1 VFVPT
6 LFRAQPISW
15 YNGTES
21 HVYISFQIRDFLA
34 YDLSW
39 IVANTN
45 PIIMHSPSAPDHI
58 LQQAFE
64 NSLQANIISIVE
76 SGRII
81 RANRAACRLLGYS
94 KKDLLT
100 KNRVEIFRITEKN
113 YKMMILER
121 TREGSAKADLSIV
134 RKDGKLWP
142 CEITSVIFKDTEGV
156 KNSITSIVD
165 RRERLS
171 LQKKID
177 VENERSVASNIII
190 AQSKSDSYQAE
201 NNDWIKSIGKTTYD
215 VTWDWDVVTNLI
227 SFGTSYEK
235 VFGYK
240 LPATKVSFEKW
251 LSFFQPEER
260 EVMKK
265 KINKIFDSD
274 KKNWE
279 DNFQLICPDGTLAH
293 VIIRS
298 NILRDTTGKAIRM
311 IGVIHDVSKMQR
323 LEATLDREI
332 RINKSQITEAI
343 VEAKE
348 MERSDIGKELH
359 DNVNQLLGASMLY
372 LDMARKDIKNGE
384 IYLIHSSEYTFTAIE
399 EIRKLTKGL
408 MTDTIKDFG
417 LCAAIEHIVR
427 DTMEAYPVK
436 IHCILKPSLERAMS
450 YKFKM
455 NAFRIVQEQL
465 TNILKHAGASDIYI
479 TMSKTSG
486 KFTLSIADNGIG
498 FDNGKK
504 SDNVGIGIS
513 NITSRAEFYRGKAK
527 FITEP
532 GNGCNL
538 VITFPTALS
547 L

>member
-1 VFVPT
+1 
-6 LFRAQPISW
+6 
-15 YNGTES
+15 
-21 HVYISFQIRDFLA
+21 
-34 YDLSW
+34 
-39 IVANTN
+39 
-45 PIIMHSPSAPDHI
+45 MPSSSTPDHI

-64 NSLQANIISIVE
+64 NSLQANIISIVA
-76 SGRII
+76 SSRII

-100 KNRVEIFRITEKN
+100 MHREDIFRISEES
-113 YKMMILER
+113 YKRMLRER
-121 TREGSAKADLSIV
+121 TRDGSAKADLSII
-134 RKDGKLWP
+134 RKGGKLWP
-142 CEITSVIFKDTEGV
+142 CEITSVIFKDIEGI

-177 VENERSVASNIII
+177 VENKRLVASNIVI
-190 AQSKSDSYQAE
+190 AQSKSDSCQAE
-201 NNDWIKSIGKTTYD
+201 NNDWIKFIGKTTYD
-215 VTWDWDVVTNLI
+215 VTWDWDVVTDQI
-227 SFGTSYEK
+227 SFGTNYEK

-240 LPATKVSFEKW
+240 LPTKKVSYEKW
-251 LSFFQPEER
+251 MSFFQPQEGD
-260 EVMKK
+260 VMKRKIK
-265 KINKIFDSD
+265 KIYDSD
-274 KKNWE
+274 KMNWE
-279 DNFQLICPDGTLAH
+279 DSFQFICPDGTLCH
-293 VIIRS
+293 IIIRS
-298 NILRDTTGKAIRM
+298 NILRDNTGKAIRM
-311 IGVIHDVSKMQR
+311 IGVIHDISKMQR
-323 LEATLDREI
+323 LEETLDREI
-332 RINKSQITEAI
+332 KTNKNQITEAI

-372 LDMARKDIKNGE
+372 LDMARKDVKNGE

-417 LCAAIEHIVR
+417 LCAAIEDIAR

-436 IHCILKPSLERAMS
+436 IHYKLKPSLERSMS
-450 YKFKM
+450 DKFKM
-455 NAFRIVQEQL
+455 NTFRIVQEQL
-465 TNILKHAGASDIYI
+465 TNILKHARASDIHI
-479 TMSKTSG
+479 TMSETSG
-486 KFTLSIADNGIG
+486 KFILSIADNGIG

-504 SDNVGIGIS
+504 SGNVGIGIS

-538 VITFPTALS
+538 VITFPVALA

>member
-1 VFVPT
+1 
-6 LFRAQPISW
+6 
-15 YNGTES
+15 
-21 HVYISFQIRDFLA
+21 
-34 YDLSW
+34 
-39 IVANTN
+39 
-45 PIIMHSPSAPDHI
+45 MPSSSTHDHI

-64 NSLQANIISIVE
+64 NSLQANIISIVA

-81 RANRAACRLLGYS
+81 RANKAACRLLGYS

-100 KNRVEIFRITEKN
+100 RNRKEIFRITEKN
-113 YKMMILER
+113 YKMMIVER
-121 TREGSAKADLSIV
+121 KREGSAKADLSIV

-177 VENERSVASNIII
+177 VENERLVASNIII
-190 AQSKSDSYQAE
+190 AQSKSDSSQAE
-201 NNDWIKSIGKTTYD
+201 NNDWIKFIGKTTYD
-215 VTWDWDVVTNLI
+215 VTWDWDVATDQI

-240 LPATKVSFEKW
+240 LPISKVSYEKW
-251 LSFFQPEER
+251 MSFFQPQER
-260 EVMKK
+260 EIMKRK
-265 KINKIFDSD
+265 VKNIYDSD
-274 KKNWE
+274 KMNWE
-279 DNFQLICPDGTLAH
+279 DSFQFICPDGTLCH
-293 VIIRS
+293 IIIRS
-298 NILRDTTGKAIRM
+298 NILRDNTGKAIRM
-311 IGVIHDVSKMQR
+311 IGVIHDVSKMQK
-323 LEATLDREI
+323 LEETLDREI
-332 RINKSQITEAI
+332 KLNQSQIIDAV

-372 LDMARKDIKNGE
+372 LDMARKDVKNGE

-408 MTDTIKDFG
+408 MADTIKDFG
-417 LCAAIEHIVR
+417 LCVAIEDIAR
-427 DTMEAYPVK
+427 DTMETHPVK

-450 YKFKM
+450 DKFKM
-455 NAFRIVQEQL
+455 NVYRIVQEQL
-465 TNILKHAGASDIYI
+465 TNILRHARASDIHI
-479 TMSKTSG
+479 TMSQTNG

-504 SDNVGIGIS
+504 SGNTGIGIS

-538 VITFPTALS
+538 VITFPAALT

>member
-1 VFVPT
+1 
-6 LFRAQPISW
+6 
-15 YNGTES
+15 
-21 HVYISFQIRDFLA
+21 
-34 YDLSW
+34 
-39 IVANTN
+39 
-45 PIIMHSPSAPDHI
+45 MPSSSTPDHI

-64 NSLQANIISIVE
+64 NSLQANIISIAS

-100 KNRVEIFRITEKN
+100 RNRKEIFRITEKS
-113 YKMMILER
+113 YKMMIVER

-142 CEITSVIFKDTEGV
+142 CEITSVIFKDAEGI

-177 VENERSVASNIII
+177 VENERLVASNIII
-190 AQSKSDSYQAE
+190 AQSKSDSCQAE
-201 NNDWIKSIGKTTYD
+201 NNDWIKFIGKTTYD
-215 VTWDWDVVTNLI
+215 VTWDWDVTTDQI

-240 LPATKVSFEKW
+240 LPTPKVSYEKW
-251 LSFFQPEER
+251 MSFFQPQER
-260 EVMKK
+260 EVMKR
-265 KINKIFDSD
+265 KIKNIYDSD
-274 KKNWE
+274 KMNWE
-279 DNFQLICPDGTLAH
+279 DSFQFICPDGTLCH
-293 VIIRS
+293 IIIRS
-298 NILRDTTGKAIRM
+298 NILRDNTGKAIRM
-311 IGVIHDVSKMQR
+311 IGVIHDVSKMQK
-323 LEATLDREI
+323 LEETLDREI
-332 RINKSQITEAI
+332 KLNQSQISDAV

-417 LCAAIEHIVR
+417 LCAAIEDIAR

-436 IHCILKPSLERAMS
+436 IHCKLKPSLERSMNG
-450 YKFKM
+450 KFKM

-465 TNILKHAGASDIYI
+465 TNILRHARASDIHI
-479 TMSKTSG
+479 TMSETNG

-498 FDNGKK
+498 FDNSKK
-504 SDNVGIGIS
+504 SGNAGIGIS
-513 NITSRAEFYRGKAK
+513 NITSRAEFYRGNAK

-538 VITFPTALS
+538 VITFPTALECNRHH
-547 L
+547 LPVHH